1 MSALPHPIVRSL
13 IACEEI
19 RPDRSNPRRINLYR
33 IVNSVRAVGDP
44 PYPAVRKQFAV
55 FAVVTNG
62 RGRGKL
68 WLEIRHAD
76 TDAIIYHTPKQAI
89 AFPANPLKL
98 NGISFQM
105 RNLIIPEPG
114 LHWVRLWFEDAIIGD
129 LPINVK

>member
-89 AFPANPLKL
+89 AFPANP
-98 NGISFQM
+98 
-105 RNLIIPEPG
+105 PEAERRI
-114 LHWVRLWFEDAIIGD
+114 VSDAEFNHPRARPPLGST
-129 LPINVK
+129 LV